1 MLRSSWNTHA
11 AGHDQACWPWCV
23 MMAWDIP
30 QMAFCAVYKD
40 VCKQRLD
47 LKVHSVYL
55 DTSVYTK
62 ASHFY
67 SEWDESLLP
76 LVYMSSRWELY
87 DRLRNRAW
95 GDIPSQDQSSMFT
108 CSAGYLMGRD
118 NKLNN
123 RNREESGKG
132 SEVDLQIRSKLPP
145 NGWQEAHHTKLSKNA
160 ETAGLDE

>member
-1 MLRSSWNTHA
+1 M
-11 AGHDQACWPWCV
+11 
-23 MMAWDIP
+23 
-30 QMAFCAVYKD
+30 K
-40 VCKQRLD
+40 
-47 LKVHSVYL
+47 
-55 DTSVYTK
+55 
-62 ASHFY
+62 
-67 SEWDESLLP
+67 SLPP

-132 SEVDLQIRSKLPP
+132 SEVDLQIWSKLPP
-145 NGWQEAHHTKLSKNA
+145 NGWQGAHHTKLSKNA